1 MLSVSLTLKYHY
13 CSQYHF
19 HIETQ
24 SVVAVPMED
33 DGLRLHSATQCAS
46 TVQTAVAA
54 AIGVQQNKVIVE
66 TKRW

>member
-1 MLSVSLTLKYHY
+1 
-13 CSQYHF
+13 
-19 HIETQ
+19 
-24 SVVAVPMED
+24 MED